1 MHAYDTRIRSGH
13 ALFIAMCMWSMAGV
27 TVGAMFVVGLEDD
40 VGVPFELIALAMA
53 SGQFDIYDSSVREA
67 VGGLLRSHGVH
78 RTAGQSPMQLLQGLS
93 PSQVTA
99 IGSDVL
105 RDAGRVGRWWI
116 GGTAILVA
124 PRQGSGSVRS
134 RAHTAPGRKPVRA
147 DRAMGEAGSGEIGCG
162 EGADDVSSSR
172 LLRRKQLH
180 LG

>member
-1 MHAYDTRIRSGH
+1 MHAYDTRIRSGY

-67 VGGLLRSHGVH
+67 VGGVLRSHGVQ

-99 IGSDVL
+99 IGSDVQKML
-105 RDAGRVGRWWI
+105 GESEAADRWDRDPRGPAARVGLRPFKGPYGAWSQTRSGRPRHGR
-116 GGTAILVA
+116 GGL
-124 PRQGSGSVRS
+124 RGDRVR
-134 RAHTAPGRKPVRA
+134 RG
-147 DRAMGEAGSGEIGCG
+147 G
-162 EGADDVSSSR
+162 
-172 LLRRKQLH
+172 
-180 LG
+180 

>member
-1 MHAYDTRIRSGH
+1 MHAYDTRIRSGY

-67 VGGLLRSHGVH
+67 VGGVLRSHGVQ
-78 RTAGQSPMQLLQGLS
+78 RTAGQSPMRLLQGLS

-99 IGSDVL
+99 IGSDVQKML
-105 RDAGRVGRWWI
+105 GES
-116 GGTAILVA
+116 GG
-124 PRQGSGSVRS
+124 GGSVGPRS
-134 RAHTAPGRKPVRA
+134 SWPRGKGRAPSVQGAHTAPGRKPVRA
-147 DRAMGEAGSGEIGCG
+147 GRAMAEAGSGEIGCG

>member
-67 VGGLLRSHGVH
+67 VGGVLRSHGVQ

-99 IGSDVL
+99 IGSDVQEML
-105 RDAGRVGRWWI
+105 GESGGGGSAGRAPSVQGPIRR
-116 GGTAILVA
+116 LVA
-124 PRQGSGSVRS
+124 NPFGQAAPWARR
-134 RAHTAPGRKPVRA
+134 APGR
-147 DRAMGEAGSGEIGCG
+147 
-162 EGADDVSSSR
+162 
-172 LLRRKQLH
+172 
-180 LG
+180 

>member
-67 VGGLLRSHGVH
+67 VGGVLRSHGVK
-78 RTAGQSPMQLLQGLS
+78 RTAGQSPMRLLQGLS

-99 IGSDVL
+99 IGSDVQKML
-105 RDAGRVGRWWI
+105 GESGGGGSAGPRSSWPRGKGRAPSVQGPI
-116 GGTAILVA
+116 RRLVA
-124 PRQGSGSVRS
+124 NPFGQTAPWARR
-134 RAHTAPGRKPVRA
+134 APGR
-147 DRAMGEAGSGEIGCG
+147 
-162 EGADDVSSSR
+162 
-172 LLRRKQLH
+172 
-180 LG
+180 